1 MRNQGISVI
10 QLWLFP
16 LHQTR
21 TISNQEM
28 FFVRLDFQ
36 SIKLKNLEHKQLY
49 LIPKLQLLEANQLSY
64 TVSHLKFLEELINLR
79 PQLILSRE
87 KLLKPILS
95 NLIIVKFYRCLTK
108 NQTALV
114 QIKLE
119 ERACLELFSN
129 YKALGRITIRD
140 RNETLASGIIIEL
153 GYIIF
158 IITDIIVHLQKELPI

>member
-1 MRNQGISVI
+1 
-10 QLWLFP
+10 
-16 LHQTR
+16 
-21 TISNQEM
+21 
-28 FFVRLDFQ
+28 
-36 SIKLKNLEHKQLY
+36 
-49 LIPKLQLLEANQLSY
+49 
-64 TVSHLKFLEELINLR
+64 
-79 PQLILSRE
+79 
-87 KLLKPILS
+87 
-95 NLIIVKFYRCLTK
+95 
-108 NQTALV
+108 V